1 MAECECCECV
11 YHADDG
17 CKCGCHLPIC
27 SVCDEQMCR
36 WNEDDEGNLCCLKC
50 EEEEARAEEEKEY
63 ECTIC
68 KKSISG
74 DNKCFFAISIDPYCA
89 DCFEKEEDGDG
100 FVICS
105 KCGKGGGKCDG
116 ECESDPVAEK

>member
-17 CKCGCHLPIC
+17 CKCRCHPPIC
-27 SVCDEQMCR
+27 SVCDEEMSQ
-36 WNEDDEGNLCCLKC
+36 WNEDDEGDLCCLKC
-50 EEEEARAEEEKEY
+50 EEEEARA
-63 ECTIC
+63 
-68 KKSISG
+68 
-74 DNKCFFAISIDPYCA
+74 
-89 DCFEKEEDGDG
+89 EEDGDG

-116 ECESDPVAEK
+116 ECETNPVAEK